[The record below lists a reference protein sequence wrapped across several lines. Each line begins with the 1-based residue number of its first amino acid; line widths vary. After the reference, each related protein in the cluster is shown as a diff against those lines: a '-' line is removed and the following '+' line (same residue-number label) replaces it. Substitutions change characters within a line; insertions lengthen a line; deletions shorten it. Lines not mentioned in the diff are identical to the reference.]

1 MPDGEDL
8 KRMVQIGGQVVE
20 EHIAQPRADHQ
31 AENDTGKEG
40 LEEVATERKA
50 PFFYLLLDEK
60 VGRGKT
66 DQVHDA
72 VPSDGKRADVHNLG
86 VY

>member
-1 MPDGEDL
+1 MRE
-8 KRMVQIGGQVVE
+8 
-20 EHIAQPRADHQ
+20 
-31 AENDTGKEG
+31 AENDKGIEG
-40 LEEVATERKA
+40 LEKVTCERKA
-50 PFFYLLLDEK
+50 PFFYLFSNEK

-72 VPSDGKRADVHNLG
+72 VPSDGKRADANELR